1 MKNYNILVINPGSTS
16 TKIAVYKDKDL
27 FIEKTIRHT
36 VEELKDFTKMA
47 EQKHF
52 RKEVIIKFLKDNNF
66 DINKLDVIVA
76 RGGILR
82 PIPSGTYLINDFMVK
97 TLEEARF
104 GEHASNLGALI
115 AKPLADSL
123 GINSYITDPV
133 VVDEM
138 DDIAR
143 FAGHPDFIRKS
154 IFHALNHKAVAK
166 EIAESIGKKYEACNF
181 VLAHLG
187 GGISVGAHCKGKI
200 IDVNNALAGEGA
212 FSPERSGT
220 LPTGQLVEMCF
231 SGQYTKEEICKK
243 LVGVG
248 GIASYLGTNN
258 MIEVEER
265 VKKGDEK
272 ALTLLTA
279 MAYQVSKEI
288 GAYAT
293 VLKGLVDCI
302 IITGGLAYDKYFV
315 DLIKERVSFIADV
328 KVFPGEDELRALALS
343 VYKVIYGFEKALPYN

>member
-16 TKIAVYKDKDL
+16 TKVAVFKNKDL
-27 FIEKTIRHT
+27 CFEKTIRHS
-36 VEELKDFTKMA
+36 VEELKDFKKMA

-52 RKEVIIKFLKDNNF
+52 RKEVIIKFLKDNDF

-76 RGGILR
+76 RGGILK
-82 PIPSGTYLINDFMVK
+82 PIPSGTYLINDLMVE
-97 TLEEARF
+97 TVEEARF

-115 AKPLADSL
+115 AKPLSDSL

-133 VVDEM
+133 VVDEL

-143 FAGHPDFIRKS
+143 FTGHPEFIRKS

-181 VLAHLG
+181 ILAHLG
-187 GGISVGAHCKGKI
+187 GGISVGAHCKGRI

-220 LPTGQLVEMCF
+220 VPTGQLVDMCF
-231 SGQYTKEEICKK
+231 SGQYSKEEICKK
-243 LVGVG
+243 LLGLGGVS
-248 GIASYLGTNN
+248 AYLGTNN

-265 VKKGDEK
+265 VKNGDEK
-272 ALTLLTA
+272 ALIVLKA
-279 MAYQVSKEI
+279 MAYQVAKEI

-293 VLKGLVDCI
+293 VLKGAVDCI

-315 DLIKERVSFIADV
+315 ELIKERVSFIAEV
-328 KVFPGEDELRALALS
+328 KVFPGEDELRSLATSAYRVLNNQ
-343 VYKVIYGFEKALPYN
+343 EKAINYN